1 MNTNQSINKA
11 SVLYILKL
19 VIYVTKI
26 KLEYVDV
33 CFANK
38 VQDILPNLVF
48 RWIVQNDVNRST
60 FMSGQF
66 V

>member
-1 MNTNQSINKA
+1 MSTNQSINKA

-19 VIYVTKI
+19 VILVTKI

-38 VQDILPNLVF
+38 VQDICLNLLF
-48 RWIVQNDVNRST
+48 CWIFQNDVNRST